1 MRPSPRGSRR
11 ARAWRLVALAACAAL
26 LASVADAAS
35 ASAASA
41 AEGVDAANPASGA
54 GASSSRPARASP
66 LVVRDH
72 NPAGVLDGVRVP
84 MPRKRLAREALH
96 LDLREA
102 FGANPLARA
111 SGSSRRDFQVDC
123 TSASGPRCAAAFP
136 DHAAKFAGD
145 EGDAEGEAFVIN
157 LAEQDPDVQTIVRAF
172 AEGGGFA
179 SVAAAFAAK
188 FAAARAEAA
197 DEGGDAGPATIDA
210 ARLGIPAGAFA
221 GAIAF
226 DPGRRLD
233 PDFRGEHPAG
243 FVGGLF
249 SGSSGS
255 KSKRDKKPSSSSS
268 SSDSPASSS
277 SPSSPPL
284 ATSVPRSRPSRE
296 TRKAEFL
303 NARRNHAAVFWVDFG
318 GVEVHYADL
327 PPGTTTTMSTFADHV
342 WVARDM
348 ANDDAVAVYEVTG
361 RKMGEHP
368 VARFVILDDEL
379 LKKAEEV
386 QHEKKAEEARRA
398 KKRRQP
404 GAPAET
410 SDDDDAEKRATG
422 AAEGNDDDDDSS
434 ASDATGDGAAR
445 VAPLSSSDRVASGAR
460 ARNGEGG
467 GGAGGGGGARRGG
480 GGGGAGRGGRRRG
493 RTRRARPRPRG
504 SGGSGARGRGG
515 GDGGGRRPRGD
526 EGRRVVTMRRLA
538 RFQEIS

>member
-255 KSKRDKKPSSSSS
+255 RSKRDVKPSSSSSSS

-327 PPGTTTTMSTFADHV
+327 PPGSTTTMSTFADHV

-410 SDDDDAEKRATG
+410 SDDDDAEKRANR
-422 AAEGNDDDDDSS
+422 AAEGNDDDDSDSS

-467 GGAGGGGGARRGG
+467 GGAGGGGGAAAAAAARGG
-480 GGGGAGRGGRRRG
+480 GGGGGDERAPRDPGLEGRVG
-493 RTRRARPRPRG
+493 
-504 SGGSGARGRGG
+504 RGRGDAG
-515 GDGGGRRPRGD
+515 GATGGGEDRAETRGG
-526 EGRRVVTMRRLA
+526 EL
-538 RFQEIS
+538 

>member
-123 TSASGPRCAAAFP
+123 TSASGAMRRRVP

-210 ARLGIPAGAFA
+210 ARLGISAGAFA

-398 KKRRQP
+398 KKRQP

-410 SDDDDAEKRATG
+410 SEDDVRATEKTSDDDDAEKKKA
-422 AAEGNDDDDDSS
+422 NDDDDSS

-467 GGAGGGGGARRGG
+467 GGARRRRRRRRGG
-480 GGGGAGRGGRRRG
+480 GGGGAGRGGAEAG
-493 RTRRARPRPRG
+493 TNAPRATPPSRVG
-504 SGGSGARGRGG
+504 WVGGAGTRGG
-515 GDGGGRRPRGD
+515 
-526 EGRRVVTMRRLA
+526 
-538 RFQEIS
+538 